1 MLRLSA
7 VSVLAV
13 LSILACSG
21 EPADGGVKPTIPT
34 SAAGNG
40 SGATANMS
48 GAGPSTA
55 GNGNGMGGSANSSG
69 NGAGGNGTAGSGT
82 AGSGTA
88 GNGTSG
94 SGGDGGVNLDD
105 PKAVIKSKGCGS
117 GPPAGLEPAVYA
129 KFEVDVTGVTLTDF
143 KHPAHKRAYYV
154 WVPEDYDN
162 NKPYRVV
169 HIMYGCGDKYAGAT
183 ATYKL
188 FNEDP
193 QAIYVGLNMPPAGVA
208 DNEGTC
214 YNDDGG
220 ADATEWEFFDLVN
233 QQLDANFCFDKNRVF
248 AAGYSSGSWVA
259 QMFGCY
265 FSGFDSTR
273 KFGKDLS
280 LRGEM
285 TVTGGLP
292 DVPACSTKPVAS
304 LWIHDASDSAN
315 QISGS
320 LINLDRILA
329 LNKCTGK
336 DTTPWGED
344 ALKTICKQYTGCPA
358 DYPVVFCTTTGR
370 NHDSQ
375 NDNALPAFSQFAHL
389 MDAK

>member
-13 LSILACSG
+13 LTILACSG
-21 EPADGGVKPTIPT
+21 EPADGGITMVPVGSGNTGTGATANVSGAGPGA
-34 SAAGNG
+34 SGNG
-40 SGATANMS
+40 MGGSSANMS
-48 GAGPSTA
+48 GAG
-55 GNGNGMGGSANSSG
+55 
-69 NGAGGNGTAGSGT
+69 GSGT

-88 GNGTSG
+88 GSDPGTAGSGMSG
-94 SGGDGGVNLDD
+94 SGGGGAVNLDD
-105 PKAVIKSKGCGS
+105 PKAVIKSMGCGRDL
-117 GPPAGLEPAVYA
+117 PQGLEPTVYA
-129 KFEVDVTGVTLTDF
+129 KFEVDVTGATLTDF
-143 KHPAHKRAYYV
+143 MHDPHKRAYYV
-154 WVPEDYDN
+154 WVPSDYDK

-193 QAIYVGLNMPPAGVA
+193 QAIYVGLNMPPTGIA
-208 DNEGTC
+208 DSEGTC

-220 ADATEWEFFDLVN
+220 AAATEWEFFDLVN
-233 QQLDANFCFDKNRVF
+233 QQLDGTFCYDKNRVF

-265 FSGFDSTR
+265 FSGFDATR
-273 KFGKDLS
+273 KFGKNLS

-292 DVPACSTKPVAS
+292 DVPECSKKPVSA
-304 LWIHDASDSAN
+304 LWIHDSSDMAN

-320 LINLDRILA
+320 LTNLDRVLA

-336 DTTPWGED
+336 DTMPWGEGN
-344 ALKTICKQYTGCPA
+344 LKTICKQYTGCPA

-370 NHDSQ
+370 AHDSQ
-375 NDNALPAFSQFAHL
+375 NDNALPAFSQFAHM